1 MTDRL
6 GARQAAVVAAFSL
19 GVLAGPAVA
28 PLHAAAAPALPAQS
42 ADPAATERTAAKLR
56 DGRLLLLQAAEFDPL
71 IERPTLP
78 AGLSWSD
85 AVAGAGGGTEQ
96 ASATQPLVDRDY
108 FLVQFR
114 GPITPLDRET
124 LARLGSEALDYV
136 PNHAFLVR
144 ADRDAL
150 SALQAWPR
158 VRALLA
164 FEPAYR
170 IAPELAAR
178 AAALDELPLG
188 SAERAAAAAE
198 PLDVMVQLFRGCD
211 TGRATGE
218 LLVAG
223 ATLDEPEAGLQRRVL
238 ARVPLGRLLALA
250 RVRDVQWIQPLSQ
263 LVRRGARP
271 TAPAP
276 LAPWPALAAAAAPL
290 ASAALPLPIPN
301 DTTTWVIQSDTSGST
316 PVWDNGVLG
325 DGVVIGHI
333 DGAIDL
339 DSCWFDDPAVSAP
352 GPTHRKVVAHN
363 GSYSNSDGHGTHT
376 AGTAAGDQEPI
387 NGVLDDNGIG
397 YRARIAH
404 TNDSLVTS
412 SNFKSKLEELHS
424 QGATLFTNSWGDDFT
439 TAYNAWCVDIDEMMW
454 EHPETLICFA
464 VSNGSQLKNPENAK
478 NVLAVGATEQASLQG
493 RICSAGS
500 GPTADGR
507 RKPEIFAPGCSIRS
521 ANDNQTCS
529 TTSMSGTSMACP
541 AITGA
546 AALVK
551 SYYEAGWYPGGA
563 ANAGDGFVPSGALLK
578 ATLLNSSRDMTGESG
593 YPTHDEGWGRLLLDH
608 ALYFAGDARRLWVAD
623 VDAAGGFSGPS
634 QSHVHYVNV
643 YANTSEL
650 NLCLSFTD
658 AAGALNSS
666 APVVNDLDLEVV
678 TPTGTLYRGNVFSG
692 GFSTTGGSADPL
704 NNVERVRITAPP
716 LGWYVVTVRSRTV
729 TTATAQPYAL
739 VATGNLD
746 PPARGGFVTYGSG
759 TPGSGAIVPTLA
771 LSGSSTIGE
780 DVTLTIG
787 DGLGGT
793 TALAV
798 MGFARDHTPYAGGEL
813 LVAAPWITFTLPLD
827 GTLGLAGDGDVAV
840 SDTIPADPALIGTV
854 LDFQALLADPA
865 AAKKFALTNGAE
877 LTIGS

>member
-1 MTDRL
+1 MFRPLDRSRRFGVPQLLLL
-6 GARQAAVVAAFSL
+6 GAT
-19 GVLAGPAVA
+19 
-28 PLHAAAAPALPAQS
+28 HAAAAPAALLHSAVAQS
-42 ADPAATERTAAKLR
+42 ADPAAAERTAAKLR

-78 AGLSWSD
+78 AALSWGD
-85 AVAGAGGGTEQ
+85 AP
-96 ASATQPLVDRDY
+96 ATQPLVDRDY

-114 GPITPLDRET
+114 GPITPLDRAT
-124 LARLGSEALDYV
+124 LAGLGGEALDFV
-136 PNHAFLVR
+136 PNHAFIVR
-144 ADRDAL
+144 GDGAAQ

-158 VRALLA
+158 VRALLP

-170 IAPELAAR
+170 LAPELAAR

-250 RVRDVQWIQPLSQ
+250 RVRDVQWIQPLSV
-263 LVRRGARP
+263 LTRRGAVP
-271 TAPAP
+271 T
-276 LAPWPALAAAAAPL
+276 AAAPL
-290 ASAALPLPIPN
+290 LAVPFSPLARLPN

-339 DSCWFDDPAVSAP
+339 DACWFDDPAVSAP

-387 NGVLDDNGIG
+387 NGVRSGNGIG

-404 TNDSLVTS
+404 TNDSLVGS

-478 NVLAVGATEQASLQG
+478 NVLAVGATEQASSQG

-578 ATLLNSSRDMTGESG
+578 ATLLNSSRDMAGESG
-593 YPTHDEGWGRLLLDH
+593 YPTNDEGWGRLLLDH

-623 VDAAGGFSGPS
+623 IDAAGGFSGPN

-650 NLCLSFTD
+650 NLCLAFTD

-716 LGWYVVTVRSRTV
+716 LGWYVVTIRSRTV

-746 PPARGGFVTYGSG
+746 PPAGGGFVTYGSG

>member
-1 MTDRL
+1 MSRPLDRSRRFGLPQLLLL
-6 GARQAAVVAAFSL
+6 GAT
-19 GVLAGPAVA
+19 
-28 PLHAAAAPALPAQS
+28 HAAAASTASAAPSQS
-42 ADPAATERTAAKLR
+42 ADPATAERSAAKLR
-56 DGRLLLLQAAEFDPL
+56 DDRLLLLQAAEFDPL
-71 IERPTLP
+71 MELPALP

-85 AVAGAGGGTEQ
+85 AVAGTAGGAAHPLADPALTE
-96 ASATQPLVDRDY
+96 SHLGEHDY

-114 GPITPLDRET
+114 GPITRLDRET
-124 LARLGSEALDYV
+124 LASLGGEALDYV

-144 ADRDAL
+144 ADDAARA
-150 SALQAWPR
+150 ALPAWPR
-158 VRALLA
+158 VRAVVP

-178 AAALDELPLG
+178 AATLDALPLG
-188 SAERAAAAAE
+188 SPERARAAAE
-198 PLDVMVQLFRGCD
+198 PVDVMVQLFRGCD

-218 LLVAG
+218 LVVAG
-223 ATLDEPEAGLQRRVL
+223 ATLDEPDAGLQRRVL

-250 RVRDVQWIQPLSQ
+250 RVRDVQWIQPLSV
-263 LVRRGARP
+263 LTRRGAVP
-271 TAPAP
+271 V
-276 LAPWPALAAAAAPL
+276 
-290 ASAALPLPIPN
+290 AALPLPN
-301 DTTTWVIQSDTSGST
+301 DTTNWVIQSDVSGST
-316 PVWDNGVLG
+316 PVWANGVLG

-363 GSYSNSDGHGTHT
+363 GSYSNPDGHGTHT
-376 AGTAAGDQEPI
+376 AGTAAGDQEPL
-387 NGVLDDNGIG
+387 NGVVDGNGAG

-439 TAYNAWCVDIDEMMW
+439 TSYNAWCVDIDEMMW

-464 VSNGSQLKNPENAK
+464 TSNGSQLKNPENAK
-478 NVLAVGATEQASLQG
+478 NVLAVGATEQAPSQG
-493 RICSAGS
+493 RHCTGGA

-507 RKPEIFAPGCSIRS
+507 RKPEIHAPGCSIQS
-521 ANDNQTCS
+521 ANDGRSCS
-529 TTSMSGTSMACP
+529 TTSMGGTSMASP
-541 AITGA
+541 SIAGA

-551 SYYEAGWYPGGA
+551 SYFEAGYFPSGA
-563 ANAGDGFVPSGALLK
+563 ANGADGFVPSGALLK
-578 ATLLNSSRDMTGESG
+578 GMLLNSSRDMAGESG
-593 YPTHDEGWGRLLLDH
+593 YPTNLEGWGRLLLDH
-608 ALYFAGDARRLWVAD
+608 ALYFAGDARHLWVAD
-623 VDAAGGFSGPS
+623 VDAAGGLSGPG

-643 YANTSEL
+643 YASTSEL
-650 NLCLSFTD
+650 NLCLAFTD
-658 AAGALNSS
+658 APGAQNSS
-666 APVVNDLDLEVV
+666 SPVVNDLDLEVV
-678 TPTGTLYRGNVFSG
+678 APDGKLYRGNVFSN
-692 GFSTTGGSADPL
+692 GFSATGGSTDPL
-704 NNVERVRITAPP
+704 NNVERVRLTAPP
-716 LGWYVVTVRSRTV
+716 LGWYVVTIRARTV

-746 PPARGGFVTYGSG
+746 PPARGGFATYGSG
-759 TPGSGAIVPTLA
+759 TPGSGAVVPTLA

-798 MGFARDHTPYAGGEL
+798 MGFARDQTPYAGGEL

-827 GTLGLAGDGDVAV
+827 GTPGLAGDGDVAV

-877 LTIGS
+877 LSIGG

>member
-1 MTDRL
+1 MFRPLDRSRRFGVPQLLLL
-6 GARQAAVVAAFSL
+6 GAT
-19 GVLAGPAVA
+19 
-28 PLHAAAAPALPAQS
+28 HAAAAPAALLHSAVAQS
-42 ADPAATERTAAKLR
+42 ADPAATERAAAKLR
-56 DGRLLLLQAAEFDPL
+56 DGRLLLLQAAEFDPR
-71 IERPTLP
+71 IELPILP

-85 AVAGAGGGTEQ
+85 VVAESDGS
-96 ASATQPLVDRDY
+96 ASAGDRDAPPAAEPLGERDY
-108 FLVQFR
+108 ILVQFR
-114 GPITPLDRET
+114 GPITPLDRAA
-124 LARLGSEALDYV
+124 LAELGGEALDYV
-136 PNHAFLVR
+136 PNHAFIVR
-144 ADRDAL
+144 ADRDAR

-158 VRALLA
+158 VRAVVP

-170 IAPELAAR
+170 IDPDLAAR
-178 AAALDELPLG
+178 AVALDALPLG
-188 SAERAAAAAE
+188 SPERAAAAAE

-238 ARVPLGRLLALA
+238 ARVPLGRMLALA

-263 LVRRGARP
+263 LTRRGA
-271 TAPAP
+271 AP
-276 LAPWPALAAAAAPL
+276 LAPLASPASPLAPL
-290 ASAALPLPIPN
+290 PLPN

-316 PVWDNGVLG
+316 PVWANGVLG

-339 DSCWFDDPAVSAP
+339 DACWFDDPAVSAP

-387 NGVLDDNGIG
+387 NGVLGGNGIG

-404 TNDSLVTS
+404 TNDSLVSS

-478 NVLAVGATEQASLQG
+478 NVLAVGATEQASSQG

-563 ANAGDGFVPSGALLK
+563 ANAGDSFVPSGALLK
-578 ATLLNSSRDMTGESG
+578 ATLLNSSRDMAGESG
-593 YPTHDEGWGRLLLDH
+593 YPTNDEGWGRLLLDH

-623 VDAAGGFSGPS
+623 VDAAGGFSGPG

-650 NLCLSFTD
+650 NLCLAFTD

-678 TPTGTLYRGNVFSG
+678 APDGTLYRGNVFSG

-746 PPARGGFVTYGSG
+746 PPASGGFVTYGSG

-827 GTLGLAGDGDVAV
+827 GTPGLAGDGDISV
-840 SDTIPADPALIGTV
+840 SDTIPADPALIGTL
-854 LDFQALLADPA
+854 LDFQALIADPA

-877 LTIGS
+877 LSIGG